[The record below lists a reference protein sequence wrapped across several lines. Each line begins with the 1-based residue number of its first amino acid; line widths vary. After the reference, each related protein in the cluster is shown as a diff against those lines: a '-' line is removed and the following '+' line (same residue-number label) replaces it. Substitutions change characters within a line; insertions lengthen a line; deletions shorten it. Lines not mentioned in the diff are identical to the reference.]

1 MWPSGRCGCGRTRRV
16 RSRDECGQD
25 QKARRERL
33 HQGELSSI
41 VLWFVSQ
48 PVHNFEGDESGAWSF
63 WKDGHSIAFAWRA
76 TPRCQCATCQV
87 GQNAARSCPTLRR
100 ELFGTLQNVLIN
112 IERRSHLMNITH
124 QSSDVK
130 TEKNQFQSGGARSER
145 QARRLSRASRALYTS
160 PLTAVRCDGG
170 N

>member
-124 QSSDVK
+124 QSSDVNAELEPISK
-130 TEKNQFQSGGARSER
+130 WRRQKRTPGPSAFARITR
-145 QARRLSRASRALYTS
+145 FIYFAL
-160 PLTAVRCDGG
+160 DGG
-170 N
+170 EV